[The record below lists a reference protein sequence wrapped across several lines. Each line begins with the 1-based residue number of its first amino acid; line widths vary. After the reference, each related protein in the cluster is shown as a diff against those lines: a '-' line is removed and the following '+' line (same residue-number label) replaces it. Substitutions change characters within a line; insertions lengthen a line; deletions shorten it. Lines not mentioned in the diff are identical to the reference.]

1 MWACLLLGEALGVS
15 YFRHKGLSLENN
27 LHKGPETVYILVMG
41 CMVQPESGKKIMRL
55 NTFWHSVFGFV
66 TLPRYVS
73 RDYNEAQLQA
83 AIELVLQSGE

>member
-1 MWACLLLGEALGVS
+1 
-15 YFRHKGLSLENN
+15 
-27 LHKGPETVYILVMG
+27 
-41 CMVQPESGKKIMRL
+41 MRL

-83 AIELVLQSGE
+83 AILLVLQSGE